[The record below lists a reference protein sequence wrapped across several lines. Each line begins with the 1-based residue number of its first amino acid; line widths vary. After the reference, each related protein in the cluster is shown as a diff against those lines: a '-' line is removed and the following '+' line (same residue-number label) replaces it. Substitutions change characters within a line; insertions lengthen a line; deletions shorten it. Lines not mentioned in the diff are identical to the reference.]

1 VPKQKILNCPMKF
14 NSKTLEADG
23 FVKKETC
30 ICDEEMCSWW
40 RPATSMCAVNN
51 LIEIMNKLELM
62 SGMQLKALLP
72 DLRSKTTIV
81 DVESRE

>member
-1 VPKQKILNCPMKF
+1 VPKQKTFNCPMKF

-30 ICDEEMCSWW
+30 ICDEEACSWW
-40 RPATSMCAVNN
+40 RPATNMCAVAS
-51 LIEIMNKLELM
+51 LVEIMNKLELV

-72 DLRSKTTIV
+72 DLRSKTTVV
-81 DVESRE
+81 DIEQ